1 MTNLA
6 VPKTADCIDV
16 FVALVVPQKGTT
28 SADHPNEISL
38 GGLGKGVQQGFGH
51 GEDASSPNLEPL

>member
-1 MTNLA
+1 MANLA
-6 VPKTADCIDV
+6 VPKAADGVDV
-16 FVALVVPQKGTT
+16 FVALVVPQQGAT
-28 SADHPNEISL
+28 SAHNANEIGL